1 MANWQEMNGKKCAC
15 GKIHRFDSRVIT
27 GKGALSQVAEV
38 ARELGATKAFVLSDP
53 NTFTAA
59 GQAVCNCL
67 DIPFVSYTLPWA
79 KPEPDEKTVG
89 SVAMHYDASCDLI
102 IGVGSGV
109 INDLGKLLSTLTEKP
124 YIIVATAPSMDG
136 YASASSSMERSGL
149 KVSLATRA
157 PDVII
162 GDSEILC
169 NAPPELMKS
178 GLGDMLAKYISI
190 CEWRI
195 AHLLLNEPYC
205 EKIAQL
211 VRQSLKRCTDQAQS
225 LLLRKEEAVMAVF
238 DGLVACGIAMKYAGL
253 SRPASGVEHYISHI
267 LDMRGAAAHTPVQ
280 LHGLQCA
287 VGTLIA
293 ARMYEE
299 LQTIT
304 PNRETA
310 LAAVTA
316 FEYEDHKKLLRNLL
330 GSGAES
336 MIRQEASE
344 GKYNKSTHPARLE
357 KLLANWDEILQII
370 QEEVPSAQEIE
381 NLLDMIDAPQSLAE
395 LGTEDTLLPDI
406 FAATRDIRD
415 KYVLSR
421 LCWDLGIT
429 QALLP

>member
-1 MANWQEMNGKKCAC
+1 
-15 GKIHRFDSRVIT
+15 
-27 GKGALSQVAEV
+27 
-38 ARELGATKAFVLSDP
+38 
-53 NTFTAA
+53 
-59 GQAVCNCL
+59 
-67 DIPFVSYTLPWA
+67 
-79 KPEPDEKTVG
+79 
-89 SVAMHYDASCDLI
+89 
-102 IGVGSGV
+102 
-109 INDLGKLLSTLTEKP
+109 
-124 YIIVATAPSMDG
+124 
-136 YASASSSMERSGL
+136 
-149 KVSLATRA
+149 
-157 PDVII
+157 
-162 GDSEILC
+162 
-169 NAPPELMKS
+169 
-178 GLGDMLAKYISI
+178 
-190 CEWRI
+190 
-195 AHLLLNEPYC
+195 
-205 EKIAQL
+205 
-211 VRQSLKRCTDQAQS
+211 
-225 LLLRKEEAVMAVF
+225 
-238 DGLVACGIAMKYAGL
+238 
-253 SRPASGVEHYISHI
+253 
-267 LDMRGAAAHTPVQ
+267 
-280 LHGLQCA
+280 
-287 VGTLIA
+287 
-293 ARMYEE
+293 MYEE